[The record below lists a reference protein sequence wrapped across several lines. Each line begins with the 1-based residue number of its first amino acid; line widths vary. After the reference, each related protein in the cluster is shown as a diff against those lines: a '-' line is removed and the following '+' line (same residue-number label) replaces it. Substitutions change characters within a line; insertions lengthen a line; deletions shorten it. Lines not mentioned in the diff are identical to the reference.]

1 MCTCKKKVRILEV
14 CLSPDLGGLELY
26 MLRCARAF
34 GAFGVVAKKG
44 RLKEYFEKEGLAH
57 EAIGRKNPFALA
69 KIIDTCKADVL
80 HVHWTKDLPVAV
92 AAKLLSRQKPAI
104 VQTRHMHMT
113 RFKDDMY
120 HRFLY
125 RHIDGMMAVT
135 KRVHEQIEAFVPQ
148 SVRPKVFTSYIGVE
162 TPPML
167 TPEAVME
174 LRHSYG
180 LNGSFVVGIFG
191 RIEPAK
197 GQHVVLEAVERLRQQ
212 GLEVKTLVV
221 GGAMDEAYE
230 KKLQEHFFKDVF
242 VGFSHEVGAL
252 MQACDC
258 VVLATEKE
266 TFGLVLVEAM
276 HAGVCVLGSN
286 SGGPQ
291 EIIEDGVSGVL
302 FEPMSVEDLAKKLA
316 MVLGDGELRSKLAQG
331 GQTRAKACFDA
342 VKQFEEVKG
351 MLKNY
356 QGKEK

>member
-1 MCTCKKKVRILEV
+1 MRTCKEDVRILEV

-26 MLRCARAF
+26 VLRCAKHF
-34 GAFGVVAKKG
+34 KTSMVIAKDSKLAG
-44 RLKEYFEKEGLAH
+44 YLEEEDLKYEK
-57 EAIGRKNPFALA
+57 IGRKNPFALA

-80 HVHWTKDLPVAV
+80 HVHWTKDLSVAV
-92 AAKLLSRQKPAI
+92 FAKLFSHQKPKI
-104 VQTRHMHMT
+104 IQTRHMHMT

-125 RHIDGMMAVT
+125 RYIDGMIAVT

-162 TPPML
+162 TPQML
-167 TPEAVME
+167 TPEAAME
-174 LRHSYG
+174 LRRAYG
-180 LNGSFVVGIFG
+180 LDGGFVVGIFG

-197 GQHVVLEAVERLRQQ
+197 GQHVVLEAAERLRQQ

-221 GGAMDEAYE
+221 GGAMDKAYE
-230 KKLQEHFFKDVF
+230 KKLQERFCKDVF

-276 HAGVCVLGSN
+276 HAGVSVLGSN

-302 FEPMSVEDLAKKLA
+302 FEPMSAEDLAKKLA

-331 GQTRAKACFDA
+331 GQMRAKACFDA
-342 VKQFEEVKG
+342 VKQFREVRG